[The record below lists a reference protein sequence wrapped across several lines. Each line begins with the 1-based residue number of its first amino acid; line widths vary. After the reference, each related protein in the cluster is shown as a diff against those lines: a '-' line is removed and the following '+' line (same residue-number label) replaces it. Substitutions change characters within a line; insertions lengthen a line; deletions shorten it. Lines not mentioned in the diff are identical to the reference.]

1 MCPALNPLNHIFGLR
16 IIPVAVP
23 TIMSEPFAPNMEY
36 RLHEISEPSAPS
48 IDDTYLP
55 VVHEPNTR
63 RNRWQRSR
71 CSQRPPGKDHSLGFP
86 TVERGGDG
94 ESSSSEVILFQSPI
108 IDVDPQ
114 FGSMA
119 PSSSSALPS
128 ISELKET
135 GNPSPKGAS
144 TPMFGTK
151 AEEEDPWAAQ
161 EEPVPGDM
169 NVNNLRPTQSS
180 RTDTLDYRAQI
191 WRCLRAGEDPWYT
204 E

>member
-1 MCPALNPLNHIFGLR
+1 
-16 IIPVAVP
+16 
-23 TIMSEPFAPNMEY
+23 MSEPLAPNFEH
-36 RLHEISEPSAPS
+36 RLHDMSEPSAPT
-48 IDDTYLP
+48 IDDPYLS
-55 VVHEPNTR
+55 VVHEPTPR

-94 ESSSSEVILFQSPI
+94 ESSSSEVILFKSPI
-108 IDVDPQ
+108 IDVEPQ
-114 FGSMA
+114 SGTMA
-119 PSSSSALPS
+119 PSSSSALPP

-144 TPMFGTK
+144 TPVFGTN
-151 AEEEDPWAAQ
+151 AEEEDPWATS

-169 NVNNLRPTQSS
+169 NVNNSRPAQSS
-180 RTDTLDYRAQI
+180 RTDVFDYGAQI